1 MPIWF
6 QVFFNFQHICWLTCI
21 ISWVSFSILGGIIK
35 YAIILLKIFA
45 TRWWYTESL
54 CNIFMWARFYVSLT
68 LFLFAYMPDFCRGHT
83 LSGGCFYVIS
93 LMQHWFF
100 LVFPIFTFYFFTFF
114 ILLLSKN
121 TFLHIHSKFIGHKIK
136 TKNYIQLKLTG
147 SGPPLPPS
155 IITLSLPIVN

>member
-21 ISWVSFSILGGIIK
+21 ISWVSFSILGGITIS
-35 YAIILLKIFA
+35 AIILLKIFA
-45 TRWWYTESL
+45 TWWYIESL
-54 CNIFMWARFYVSLT
+54 CNIFMWTRFYVNLT

-100 LVFPIFTFYFFTFF
+100 LVFPIFTFYLYFYLYFYYQRILFYIF
-114 ILLLSKN
+114 IQNL
-121 TFLHIHSKFIGHKIK
+121 
-136 TKNYIQLKLTG
+136 
-147 SGPPLPPS
+147 
-155 IITLSLPIVN
+155 